1 MPKVTPFYSI
11 RPTPQLAPHVAALP
25 YDVYN
30 RKEALAEIKKEPLSF
45 LRIDRAETQFP
56 DEVDTY
62 DPRVYAKAR
71 ELLDTMITEGSFIIE
86 ETPCYYI
93 YELTMNGRS
102 QTGVVACSSVDD
114 YQNGLIKKHENTR
127 EDKELDRIRHVD
139 VTNAHTGPIFLVYR
153 SQAELNALISG
164 AKGQAPLYDFISPDG
179 IAHRVWRIAEPEKLS
194 RIEACFAKLPCT
206 FTAEAQR

>member
-71 ELLDTMITEGSFIIE
+71 ELLDTMIAEGSFIIE

-114 YQNGLIKKHENTR
+114 YQNGLIKKQIGR
-127 EDKELDRIRHVD
+127 AHV
-139 VTNAHTGPIFLVYR
+139 
-153 SQAELNALISG
+153 
-164 AKGQAPLYDFISPDG
+164 
-179 IAHRVWRIAEPEKLS
+179 
-194 RIEACFAKLPCT
+194 
-206 FTAEAQR
+206 